1 MRVVWTEQA
10 FLRLAEI
17 EGFISR
23 DNPQAAVKLVT
34 RLIEKAEALT
44 KFPQMDRQVPEVPG
58 SDLREFIEGNYRIV
72 YRVRNRVVEI
82 ITVFEAHRLLPDN
95 DLAEE

>member
-17 EGFISR
+17 EDFVSR

-34 RLIEKAEALT
+34 RLIDKAGALT
-44 KFPQMDRQVPEVPG
+44 KFPQMGRQVPEIPG
-58 SDLREFIEGNYRIV
+58 SDLRELIDGNYRIV
-72 YRVRNRVVEI
+72 YRIRKNVEI
-82 ITVFEAHRLLPDN
+82 ITVFEAHRLLPET
-95 DLAEE
+95 DLIEG

>member
-17 EGFISR
+17 EDFVAR
-23 DNPQAAVKLVT
+23 DNPPAAVRLVS
-34 RLIEKAEALT
+34 RLIEKAEVLT
-44 KFPQMDRQVPEVPG
+44 KFPQMGRQVPEVPG
-58 SDLREFIEGNYRIV
+58 SDLRELIEGNYRIV

-82 ITVFEAHRLLPDN
+82 ITVFEAHRLLPDD